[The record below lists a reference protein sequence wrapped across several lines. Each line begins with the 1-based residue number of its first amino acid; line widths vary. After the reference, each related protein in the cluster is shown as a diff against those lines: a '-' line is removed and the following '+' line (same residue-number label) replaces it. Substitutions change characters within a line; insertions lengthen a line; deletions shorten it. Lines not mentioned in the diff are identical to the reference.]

1 MEKGYMF
8 IIQCDGAPGDSDEL
22 HYTIFNLNKVITQ
35 PIPEELLSGNINDS
49 SITGNYTVSL
59 RSETLSQRVANHTN

>member
-1 MEKGYMF
+1 MYKGYGF
-8 IIQCDGAPGDSDEL
+8 VIRCHEAAGDSDEL
-22 HYTIFNLNKVITQ
+22 HYTIFNLNKVITP
-35 PIPEELLSGNINDS
+35 PIPEELLSENVSDS